1 MKESNIQ
8 VSITIS
14 LTDILMMGLL
24 IEKKAIILGTKSN
37 SMQII
42 IILPKQNS
50 LICKF
55 KIMISKGK
63 ELIQDNQTG
72 IDHLIIPLITK
83 I

>member
-8 VSITIS
+8 ASITIN

-50 LICKF
+50 LIYKF

-63 ELIQDNQTG
+63 EPIQDNQMG